1 MSSPRFWLGVLVV
14 AGGTLF
20 YRLAFMGGKSRLK
33 IPAPLARSF
42 DYVPPAVL
50 AAMAVPEI
58 VRWPNPDPA
67 VLAAGVAA
75 ALAAVVTRRDFFAI
89 VFGFAAYLIIR
100 HFVGA

>member
-1 MSSPRFWLGVLVV
+1 
-14 AGGTLF
+14 
-20 YRLAFMGGKSRLK
+20 
-33 IPAPLARSF
+33 
-42 DYVPPAVL
+42 
-50 AAMAVPEI
+50 
-58 VRWPNPDPA
+58 